1 MAIDM
6 EALRALIPEVLLARP
21 WLVAAPACALFQS
34 IAILRF
40 RGTVRAVSVIL
51 AVMTGAAFGLA
62 TAAYAIDPGNLW
74 QLFLMFSTPPLF
86 VLSAGVLTI
95 GVVAG

>member
-1 MAIDM
+1 MPTDLDAIY
-6 EALRALIPEVLLARP
+6 ELLPELLVAKP
-21 WLVAAPACALFQS
+21 WLIAAPACAVFQCVS
-34 IAILRF
+34 ILRF

-62 TAAYAIDPGNLW
+62 SAAYAIDPGNLW

-86 VLSAGVLTI
+86 VLSAGVMTI
-95 GVVAG
+95 GVVSG